1 MINLYHNGN
10 FINVILLDESGD
22 VPGSVWHNADDSY
35 TIFINPRLSY
45 EQQQKVF
52 EHELKHITGN
62 DFEKN
67 DVQQIECITHAV

>member
-52 EHELKHITGN
+52 EHELKHIKGA
-62 DFEKN
+62 DFDKCSA
-67 DVQQIECITHAV
+67 DKIEFDAHSA